1 MSKYGLCG
9 EKLAHSYSETIHN
22 MLGNN
27 DYKLLSMTKDEFYN
41 FFSERKFSAVNVT
54 IPYKKDALALCDAVS
69 EEAERI
75 GSVNTVVNKNGKLY
89 GYNTD
94 IFGFIEM
101 AKRAK
106 IDFSDKKVL
115 IFGSGGTSLTAH
127 AASEIMGAGKIIT
140 VSRTGK
146 VNYENVS
153 SESDADILINT
164 TPVGM
169 YPNNGSCII
178 DFDLFPKLS
187 GVIDVVYN
195 PHTTEFVRRAKVRG
209 IPCTSGLYM
218 LVAQA
223 VKAHELFFDTTIEKR
238 DDVIA
243 DIYKKCR
250 NAMMNIILVGM
261 PGSGKSTV
269 GKLIANITGRE
280 FFDSDDIITQTEKR
294 SPAEIIK
301 NCGEEEFR
309 KIESEVIKELSK
321 KSASVIATGGGAVI
335 KEENRTAMRQNS
347 NVVFIERSI
356 NELAT
361 ESRPLSDGGNALEK
375 LFLQREAYYREVSD
389 FISENKKD
397 ALECAEY
404 IVNKLL

>member
-1 MSKYGLCG
+1 
-9 EKLAHSYSETIHN
+9 
-22 MLGNN
+22 
-27 DYKLLSMTKDEFYN
+27 
-41 FFSERKFSAVNVT
+41 
-54 IPYKKDALALCDAVS
+54 
-69 EEAERI
+69 
-75 GSVNTVVNKNGKLY
+75 
-89 GYNTD
+89 
-94 IFGFIEM
+94 
-101 AKRAK
+101 
-106 IDFSDKKVL
+106 
-115 IFGSGGTSLTAH
+115 
-127 AASEIMGAGKIIT
+127 
-140 VSRTGK
+140 
-146 VNYENVS
+146 
-153 SESDADILINT
+153 
-164 TPVGM
+164 
-169 YPNNGSCII
+169 
-178 DFDLFPKLS
+178 
-187 GVIDVVYN
+187 
-195 PHTTEFVRRAKVRG
+195 
-209 IPCTSGLYM
+209 M

-223 VKAHELFFDTTIEKR
+223 AKAHELFFDTTITKR

-280 FFDSDDIITQTEKR
+280 FFDSDDIITQTEKC

-301 NCGEEEFR
+301 NRGEETFR

-321 KSASVIATGGGAVI
+321 KSACVIATGGGAVI

-389 FISENKKD
+389 FTSENKND

>member
-22 MLGNN
+22 MLGNK
-27 DYKLLSMTKDEFYN
+27 DYKLLSMSKDEFYK
-41 FFSERKFSAVNVT
+41 FFSERNFNAVNVT
-54 IPYKKDALALCDAVS
+54 IPYKKDALALCDSVS
-69 EEAERI
+69 DEAAQI

-106 IDFSDKKVL
+106 IDFSGKKVL

-127 AASEIMGAGKIIT
+127 AASEVMGAEKIIT

-146 VNYENVS
+146 VNYENVL

-187 GVIDVVYN
+187 GAIDVVYN

-223 VKAHELFFDTTIEKR
+223 VKAHELFFDTTITKR

-269 GKLIANITGRE
+269 GKLIANITGRD
-280 FFDSDDIITQTEKR
+280 FFDSDDIINQTENC

-301 NCGEEEFR
+301 
-309 KIESEVIKELSK
+309 
-321 KSASVIATGGGAVI
+321 
-335 KEENRTAMRQNS
+335 
-347 NVVFIERSI
+347 RSI
-356 NELAT
+356 QKN
-361 ESRPLSDGGNALEK
+361 
-375 LFLQREAYYREVSD
+375 
-389 FISENKKD
+389 
-397 ALECAEY
+397 
-404 IVNKLL
+404 